1 MDDEIVHLK
10 NRLESLK
17 SLQIENEFTNNGL
30 LSEIDK
36 LKSRLAILEKE
47 LVVSKSNFSDVL
59 EKNLFLEAK

>member
-30 LSEIDK
+30 LSEIDQ